1 MSCKNH
7 MCGNEKKPE
16 HAGEGRSEKA
26 ADEVEKNQSMP
37 AMKKKKPTRE
47 IMDIN

>member
-1 MSCKNH
+1 

-16 HAGEGRSEKA
+16 HAEEGRSEKA

-37 AMKKKKPTRE
+37 AMKKKKTNER
-47 IMDIN
+47 NNGY